1 VTEHVLRRTALAAL
15 AALGLT
21 LASCN
26 AGDDDNPKV
35 VNFSILSTENS
46 QNLEKEWAPFLAD
59 MSKQTGLTIKPY
71 FASDY
76 TALIEAMRF
85 KQVQLGWFSNLS
97 GLEAV
102 RRGGGQVFAHST
114 DPTPG
119 VVGYASVIIV
129 NANSNLTVDRL
140 LKCDKSLTFGLGDA
154 RSTSGTLAPMTY
166 LFAPKNINPQTCFRT
181 VRSANHQAN
190 LFSVANGVV
199 DAATNNTTA
208 ITMLQKSR
216 PDIAAK
222 VKVIWTS
229 PRLPEDPVVWRK
241 DLNPQIKEKLRSFFL
256 SYGRAP
262 GAEGNR
268 QRKILA
274 SLHFGKFEP
283 ADDSFLLPVREM
295 EATEK
300 LTEAKNA
307 HKDADIK
314 AAEAELAKIQAEK
327 IAAGAAG
334 PQPATP
340 QTPVSTAPA
349 STTPATPVSTKP

>member
-1 VTEHVLRRTALAAL
+1 MTERFVRRAAL
-15 AALGLT
+15 AVLAAFGLM
-21 LASCN
+21 LSGCGRG
-26 AGDDDNPKV
+26 GDENNPSV

-59 MSKQTGLTIKPY
+59 MSKQTKLTIKPY

-85 KQVQLGWFSNLS
+85 KQVQIGWFSNLS

-102 RRGGGQVFAHST
+102 RRGGGEVFAHST
-114 DPTPG
+114 DPSG
-119 VVGYASVIIV
+119 VGGYFSVIIV
-129 NANSNLTVDRL
+129 NASSGLTLDRL
-140 LKCDKSLTFGLGDA
+140 LKCDKTLSFGLGDA

-166 LFAPKNINPQTCFRT
+166 LFAPKNIDPQSCFRT

-199 DAATNNTTA
+199 DAATNNSTA
-208 ITMLQKSR
+208 LTMLQKSR
-216 PDIAAK
+216 PEIAAK

-241 DLNPQIKEKLRSFFL
+241 DLDPQLKEKLRSFFL
-256 SYGRAP
+256 SYGSAP
-262 GAEGNR
+262 GAEGER
-268 QRKILA
+268 ERKILA
-274 SLHFGKFEP
+274 SLHFGRFQP
-283 ADDSFLLPVREM
+283 ADNSFLLPVREM
-295 EATEK
+295 EATEQ

-307 HKDADIK
+307 HKAADIK

-327 IAAGAAG
+327 VAAGAQPTA
-334 PQPATP
+334 QPA
-340 QTPVSTAPA
+340 APA
-349 STTPATPVSTKP
+349 QK

>member
-1 VTEHVLRRTALAAL
+1 MTEHRLRRWALAAI
-15 AALGLT
+15 AALGLSLSG
-21 LASCN
+21 LALSGCQN
-26 AGDDDNPKV
+26 GDSNNPQV
-35 VNFSILSTENS
+35 INFSILSTENS
-46 QNLEKEWAPFLAD
+46 QNLEKEWAPFLSD
-59 MSKQTGLTIKPY
+59 MRKQTGLNIKPY

-102 RRGGGQVFAHST
+102 RRGGGEVFAHST

-119 VVGYASVIIV
+119 VSGYNSVIIV
-129 NANSNLTVDRL
+129 NANSGITLDRL
-140 LKCDKSLTFGLGDA
+140 LTCDRSLSFGLGDA

-166 LFAPKNINPQTCFRT
+166 LFGPRNIDPQTCFRT

-199 DAATNNTTA
+199 DAATNNSTA
-208 ITMLQKSR
+208 ITMLKASR

-241 DLNPQIKEKLRSFFL
+241 DLDPQIKEKLRSFFL
-256 SYGRAP
+256 SYGSAP
-262 GAEGNR
+262 GAEGER

-274 SLHFGKFEP
+274 SLHFGRFQP

-300 LTEAKNA
+300 LIAARNA
-307 HKDADIK
+307 HKDTDVK
-314 AAEAELAKIQAEK
+314 AAQAELADIQQEK
-327 IAAGAAG
+327 VAAGA
-334 PQPATP
+334 QPTAAP
-340 QTPVSTAPA
+340 AVDSVPAPA
-349 STTPATPVSTKP
+349 SK

>member
-1 VTEHVLRRTALAAL
+1 MTEHIVRRTAMAAL
-15 AALGLT
+15 AVLGLG
-21 LASCN
+21 LALSGCGQ
-26 AGDDDNPKV
+26 AGDDNNPKV
-35 VNFSILSTENS
+35 INFSILSTENS
-46 QNLEKEWAPFLAD
+46 QNLEKEWAPFLSD
-59 MSKQTGLTIKPY
+59 MKKQTGLTIKPY

-114 DPTPG
+114 DPSG
-119 VVGYASVIIV
+119 IGGYFSVIIV
-129 NANSNLTVDRL
+129 NANSGITLDRL
-140 LKCDKSLTFGLGDA
+140 LKCDKSLSFGLGDA

-166 LFAPKNINPQTCFRT
+166 LFAPKNIDPQNCFRT

-199 DAATNNTTA
+199 AAATNNSTA
-208 ITMLQKSR
+208 ITMLGSSR

-256 SYGRAP
+256 SYGSAP
-262 GAEGNR
+262 GAEGER

-274 SLHFGKFEP
+274 SLHFGRFEP

-300 LTEAKNA
+300 LIEAKNA
-307 HKDADIK
+307 HKAADIK

-327 IAAGAAG
+327 VAAGATPTA
-334 PQPATP
+334 QP
-340 QTPVSTAPA
+340 TAPA
-349 STTPATPVSTKP
+349 PK